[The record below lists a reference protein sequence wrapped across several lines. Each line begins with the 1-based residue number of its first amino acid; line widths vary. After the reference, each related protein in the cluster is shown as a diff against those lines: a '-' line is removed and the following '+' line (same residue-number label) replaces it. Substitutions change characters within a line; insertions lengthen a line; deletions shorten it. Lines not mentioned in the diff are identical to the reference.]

1 MGFTHIWVTKQPNN
15 EEKPMDDEILTIFC
29 ICDDLL
35 KTLGYTDHPQAVM
48 SNAEVMLVAIV
59 AARSFGGNIAAA
71 CRWLNTSHWI
81 PNMLRASRLNR
92 RLHRIKDCF
101 LTLFA
106 IQSATWKTQCV
117 SQIFNVDTFPIP
129 VCDNI
134 RIKRCQIYQDEIFR
148 GYKASKRRYF
158 YGLKL
163 HLLVSQ
169 SGKPIEF
176 FLTPGSTSDTKGIL
190 GFDLN
195 LPQGSIVIAD
205 KAYNI
210 YWYEDLLAEYGI
222 KLMPIR
228 KKNSKRPHEP
238 WERGLQ
244 WLNRQTIETSGSL
257 INQYLPSS
265 IHAVTAEGF
274 ELKVV
279 LFVLAFSLSFIFK

>member
-1 MGFTHIWVTKQPNN
+1 
-15 EEKPMDDEILTIFC
+15 MDDEILTIFC

-35 KTLGYTDHPQAVM
+35 KASGYVDHPQALM
-48 SNAEVMLVAIV
+48 SHAEIMLVAII
-59 AARSFGGNIAAA
+59 AARYFGGNFAVA
-71 CRWLNTSHWI
+71 CRWLHRPDLI
-81 PNMLRASRLNR
+81 PNMLGKSRFNR
-92 RLHRIKDCF
+92 RLHRIKECF

-106 IQSATWKTQCV
+106 IQAATWKTQCV
-117 SQIFNVDTFPIP
+117 SRIFNVDTFPIP
-129 VCDNI
+129 ICDNI
-134 RIKRCQIYQDEIFR
+134 RIKRCKIYRDEAFR
-148 GYKASKRRYF
+148 GYKSSKRRYF

-163 HLLVSQ
+163 HLLVTE

-176 FLTPGSTSDTKGIL
+176 FLTPGSTSDTSGTYE
-190 GFDLN
+190 FDLD
-195 LPQGSIVIAD
+195 LPKGSTIIAD

-210 YWYEDLLAEYGI
+210 YWYEDLLAEHGI
-222 KLMPIR
+222 RLLPIR

-257 INQYLPSS
+257 INKYFPAS

-279 LFVLAFSLSFIFK
+279 LFVVAFSLSFIFK